1 MVGSGELCMEL
12 MRPVLITLLLSL
24 AFCGYG
30 NDSLVII
37 NTTKFFSQKLSK
49 PPVYGKSLITNTKYR
64 SSPTTPSFTFGGS
77 SNFHLYTEQIPAKS
91 PLKFHYDVTINK
103 TGIFLSNKY
112 NLTPYVINN
121 RDFHFSTVSSTP
133 LLRNENKG
141 VWKKIGRA
149 ELFIGGVELLGMAVL
164 IMMPKEVTKWPPNWA
179 QDAFSNIKR
188 SFTTAPVWDKDEW
201 KINYIGHTV
210 AGSYYY
216 NSLRS
221 QHATRFQSFLFTTVQ
236 SVIWEYI
243 IEGVAERP
251 STQDL
256 FITPIGGYVLGETTH
271 QITMTMRKN
280 GFNFFEKVFVL
291 IFNPMFV
298 LNNGF
303 GPKFNPVRMRN

>member
-1 MVGSGELCMEL
+1 M
-12 MRPVLITLLLSL
+12 
-24 AFCGYG
+24 YG
-30 NDSLVII
+30 NSL
-37 NTTKFFSQKLSK
+37 LA
-49 PPVYGKSLITNTKYR
+49 GTKYH
-64 SSPTTPSFTFGGS
+64 SLLTNPSFTVFNS
-77 SNFHLYTEQIPAKS
+77 SNFQLNTERIPAAKS
-91 PLKFHYDVTINK
+91 PLKFQYDVAINK
-103 TGIFLSNKY
+103 TGILLLNK
-112 NLTPYVINN
+112 NNTRTRVINKSQS
-121 RDFHFSTVSSTP
+121 HFSKPSTTP

-141 VWKKIGRA
+141 LWKKIGRA

-179 QDAFSNIKR
+179 QDALSNIKR
-188 SFTTAPVWDKDEW
+188 SFSTMPVWDKDEW

-221 QHATRFQSFLFTTVQ
+221 QQATRVQSFLFATAQ
-236 SVIWEYI
+236 SFIWEYV
-243 IEGVAERP
+243 IEGMAEQP

-256 FITPIGGYVLGETTH
+256 FITPIGGFIMGEATH
-271 QITMTMRKN
+271 QLTMNMRRN

-303 GPKFNPVRMRN
+303 GPKFNPVRMKN